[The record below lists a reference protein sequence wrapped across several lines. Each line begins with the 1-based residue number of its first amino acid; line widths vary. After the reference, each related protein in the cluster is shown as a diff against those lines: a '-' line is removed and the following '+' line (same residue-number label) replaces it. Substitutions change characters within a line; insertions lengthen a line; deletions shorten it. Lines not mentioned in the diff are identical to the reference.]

1 MKVFRNAMEI
11 FILLDRSNCRKC
23 GEKTC
28 MAFAGAVLRG
38 QRKLENCPKIDAAT
52 LARYCGNEG
61 QSAAG
66 EEDPEA
72 SLLLMRQQVRGID
85 LAEAARRVGG
95 EYANGRLTVRILGK
109 DFSIDT
115 EGNLSSFIHIT
126 PWVSAPFLTY
136 VLHCQGAP
144 VTGEW
149 ISFREIKE
157 GRERYPL
164 FKKRGEEAMKRV
176 ADTWPDLFTDIVS
189 LFNGRRVEAH
199 FDSDI
204 SVVLPVL
211 PLVPLLICYWRE
223 AEGIESSLNIFFDQS
238 INANLDIGAVY
249 MLATGLTQMF
259 EKLALRHGYAIPQK

>member
-1 MKVFRNAMEI
+1 MEMFRNAMEI

-38 QRKLENCPKIDAAT
+38 QKKLEHCPKIDAAT
-52 LARYCGNEG
+52 LARYSMVQG
-61 QSAAG
+61 QSTAVDD
-66 EEDPEA
+66 DPEA
-72 SLLLMRQQVRGID
+72 SLVVLRQQVREID
-85 LAEAARRVGG
+85 LTETARRVGG
-95 EYANGRLTVRILGK
+95 EFVNGRLIVRILGK
-109 DFSIDT
+109 DFSVDT
-115 EGNLSSFIHIT
+115 EGNLSSFIHII

-136 VLHCQGAP
+136 VLHCQGTP

-149 ISFREIKE
+149 ISFREIKG

-164 FKKRGEEAMKRV
+164 FQKRGEEAMKRV
-176 ADTWPDLFTDIVS
+176 ADTWPDLFSDIVS

-223 AEGIESSLNIFFDQS
+223 ADGIDSSLNIFFDQS
-238 INANLDIGAVY
+238 INANLDVGAAY

-259 EKLALRHGYAIPQK
+259 EKLALRHGYTIPQK